1 MAPSPRT
8 SRAPRR
14 PRPARKVSPKAKR
27 RRRPRQ
33 LKLAARTRGGYR
45 AGAGRPKGRSKHYVP
60 HVRRPRVTAKDVT
73 HITLSCVPGI
83 PSLRRPVPYRLI
95 REIFAAEGKR
105 KGFRLVH
112 FSVRRTHIHLVCEAD
127 STRALSRG
135 VQRIASRIARRLNK
149 HFGRRGRFFADRFHG
164 VVIDSP
170 RQLRNVL
177 RYVYLNEHKDAWRMG
192 ELVEGFDPYTSHRWF
207 DGWARSEGHP
217 RPPPRCAAD
226 PVAAPKSWLLRRG
239 WRRHG
244 LIRTD
249 ELPRA
254 WSQRSAR

>member
-1 MAPSPRT
+1 MAPSIHT
-8 SRAPRR
+8 SKASRR
-14 PRPARKVSPKAKR
+14 PRPSRKVSPEAKR
-27 RRRPRQ
+27 RRRPKQ

-45 AGAGRPKGRSKHYVP
+45 TGAGRPKGRSKHYVP

-73 HITLSCVPGI
+73 HITLSCVAGI

-112 FSVRRTHIHLVCEAD
+112 FSIRRTHIHLVCEAD
-127 STRALSRG
+127 SAQALSRG
-135 VQRIASRIARRLNK
+135 VQRLASRIARRLNRL
-149 HFGRRGRFFADRFHG
+149 FGRRGRFFADRFHA
-164 VVIDSP
+164 VVIKSP

-177 RYVYLNEHKDAWRMG
+177 RYVYLNEHTDAWRMG
-192 ELVEGFDPYTSHRWF
+192 ELVQGFDPYTSHRWF
-207 DGWARSEGHP
+207 DGWARRKGQP
-217 RPPPRCAAD
+217 RPSPPSARD
-226 PVAAPKSWLLRRG
+226 PVAAPRSWLLRKG

-249 ELPRA
+249 ERPGA
-254 WSQRSAR
+254 WLQRG